1 MIEVYI
7 EGFRAHRR
15 AFSPFWIGG
24 EGRPR
29 VKNG

>member
-7 EGFRAHRR
+7 EGLRALRR
-15 AFSPFWIGG
+15 AFSPVWKGG